1 MRILVTNDDSVHS
14 EGLRILETLAYTISD
29 DVWVV
34 APETEQS
41 AVSHALS
48 LRRPLRIRSIRKNWY
63 AVDGTPTDCVVIAVK
78 EIMKD
83 AKPHLILSGINHG
96 ANLGEDI
103 TYSGTVAAAIEGTL
117 LDIPSIA
124 LSQFYQDTP
133 LDWRIAEHF
142 GSQVIATTLKVGIPY
157 NTLININF
165 PLVARIQDVK
175 GIKVVPQGR
184 RKLGDNVYKKYDP
197 KGEPYYW
204 ISSMRNIDKDPP
216 FSDFAAINDGY
227 ISVTPIHLNLT
238 DYNALELYDH
248 VFKEEKL

>member
-48 LRRPLRIRSIRKNWY
+48 LRRPLRIRNIRKNWY
-63 AVDGTPTDCVVIAVK
+63 SVDGTPTDCVVIAVK
-78 EIMKD
+78 EILKD
-83 AKPHLILSGINHG
+83 SKPQLILSGINHG
-96 ANLGEDI
+96 SNLGEDI

-124 LSQFYQDTP
+124 FSQHYQDKTI
-133 LDWRIAEHF
+133 DWRVAEHY
-142 GSQVIATTLKVGIPY
+142 GSEVIKKILDAGIPY
-157 NTLININF
+157 NTLINVNF
-165 PLVARIQDVK
+165 PPRDNVNDVM
-175 GIKVVPQGR
+175 GVKVVPQGR

-204 ISSMRNIDKDPP
+204 ISSMRNIEKDPP
-216 FSDFAAINDGY
+216 FSDFAAINDGF
-227 ISVTPIHLNLT
+227 IAITPIHLNLT

-248 VFKEEKL
+248 IFAKTEE